1 MLLLEWEIEGRCS
14 VTFAVKILMPR
25 KALRR
30 SHAPGIIMY
39 AVKNAFSAIEKMN
52 TIGAAK
58 CTAAAKTGA
67 TAAGR
72 PGGSGRGEER
82 ESTMSKKV
90 LIVDDEEDVRLFLRD
105 FLSDRDFIVET
116 AANGE
121 EALGKFM
128 QMLPD
133 VTLLDIM
140 MPGMDGLECL
150 EQIKKKSPQSTVIMI
165 TALKDESRMVKAK
178 KLGAHDYIVK
188 PFSLNYLETEL
199 SKILD

>member
-1 MLLLEWEIEGRCS
+1 
-14 VTFAVKILMPR
+14 MP
-25 KALRR
+25 
-30 SHAPGIIMY
+30 
-39 AVKNAFSAIEKMN
+39 
-52 TIGAAK
+52 
-58 CTAAAKTGA
+58 
-67 TAAGR
+67 
-72 PGGSGRGEER
+72 
-82 ESTMSKKV
+82 KKV

-105 FLSDRDFIVET
+105 FLSDRDFTVET

-121 EALGKFM
+121 EALEKFVKDF
-128 QMLPD
+128 PD

-150 EQIKKKSPQSTVIMI
+150 EQIKKKSPKSTVIMI

-199 SKILD
+199 TKLLD